1 MSKKPTSHA
10 VTPKKTRKRSSYNMF
25 VKKNLATIRA
35 RMGDTHGERGAVM
48 KEVGRQW
55 KALSK
60 DDRVI
65 YKRAADRFNR
75 KNATTSTAV
84 TPKKVAKSKKS
95 STIKKIAKSK
105 KPKKPKTTK
114 KSTPNERKRFLD
126 SIRGSYSNYMEGH
139 TVVLTGK
146 LWDTRK
152 NVEELLTSHG
162 AVVTTSITANT
173 SALIVGKFGARG
185 ESAKVQEAYDKDID
199 IVPAEDLLTALS

>member
-1 MSKKPTSHA
+1 
-10 VTPKKTRKRSSYNMF
+10 MF

-60 DDRVI
+60 DERAI
-65 YKRAADRFNR
+65 YKRAADRFNK
-75 KNATTSTAV
+75 KNSITATVA

-95 STIKKIAKSK
+95 STLKKIAKS
-105 KPKKPKTTK
+105 KKPKTTK

-162 AVVTTSITANT
+162 AVVTTSITATT
-173 SALIVGKFGARG
+173 SALIVGEFGARG
-185 ESAKVQEAYDKDID
+185 KSAKVQEAYDKDID
-199 IVPAEDLLTALS
+199 IVPAEDLLAALS

>member
-1 MSKKPTSHA
+1 MSQKSTSHA
-10 VTPKKTRKRSSYNMF
+10 VTPKKTRKRSPYNMF

-35 RMGDTHGERGAVM
+35 RMSDTHGERGAVM

-60 DDRVI
+60 DERAI
-65 YKRAADRFNR
+65 YKRAADRFNK
-75 KNATTSTAV
+75 KNSTSTS
-84 TPKKVAKSKKS
+84 TPPKNVAKSKKS
-95 STIKKIAKSK
+95 STLKKIAKS
-105 KPKKPKTTK
+105 KKPKTTK

-146 LWDTRK
+146 LWDSRK
-152 NVEELLTSHG
+152 NVEEFLTSHG
-162 AVVTTSITANT
+162 AVITTSITATT
-173 SALIVGKFGARG
+173 SALIVGEFGARG

-199 IVPAEDLLTALS
+199 IVSAEDLLTALS